1 MNETPEQRRRTMKAV
16 RSRDTKP
23 EMVVRRFLHA
33 KGLRY
38 RLHERDLPGS
48 PDIIFPGKKLVVFV
62 HGCFWH
68 QHPGCPASSR
78 PKTNTEYWDKKLD
91 RNVERD
97 FSVIESLG
105 YPEKMVD
112 APLATDLNH
121 PSQQRIIWLTESRR
135 DTILRSVILLISDG
149 LPCDRSC
156 RSK

>member
-62 HGCFWH
+62 
-68 QHPGCPASSR
+68 
-78 PKTNTEYWDKKLD
+78 
-91 RNVERD
+91 
-97 FSVIESLG
+97 
-105 YPEKMVD
+105 
-112 APLATDLNH
+112 
-121 PSQQRIIWLTESRR
+121 RIIMLF
-135 DTILRSVILLISDG
+135 
-149 LPCDRSC
+149 
-156 RSK
+156 